1 MMKFKIIM
9 LLLLSVNLL
18 KAQDHKK
25 DKLEIENT
33 IIGYIENFFQNNYDD
48 MEKHLH
54 ARLSKRGIEKN
65 GMISEDY
72 SKNDLKEMMTNKS
85 PLPLPQQSNLVS
97 GIFID
102 RDFASA
108 ILDTGY
114 PTTRW
119 KEYIHLAKL
128 KGTWVIMDV
137 FWIFD

>member
-1 MMKFKIIM
+1 MKFKIIV
-9 LLLLSVNLL
+9 LILLSTNLL
-18 KAQDHKK
+18 KAQDREK
-25 DKLEIENT
+25 DKLEIKNT
-33 IIGYIENFFQNNYDD
+33 IIGYIENFFLNRYDD

-54 ARLSKRGIEKN
+54 ARLSKRGIENN

-85 PLPLPQQSNLVS
+85 PLPLAQQSNLVS
-97 GIFID
+97 GILID
-102 RDFASA
+102 RNFASA
-108 ILDTGY
+108 ILETGY

-128 KGTWVIMDV
+128 DGTWVIMDV